1 MKMRNIIL
9 ASTSPRRKEILA
21 KTKLPFLA
29 VPSNYEEDM
38 TLKFLPVE
46 LAKYLSYG
54 KASSLAKDYKDAV
67 IIGADTFVV
76 FQNKLLGKPKSEKEA
91 IEMLKMLRGKENDLI
106 TGVTIIDALNKKE
119 KSFHEISKVFMKD
132 ISDEMINAYVKTG
145 EPLQMAGA
153 YSIQELGAIFIE
165 KIEGDFFNAMGLPLS
180 RLVEELKEFEVNVL

>member
-165 KIEGDFFNAMGLPLS
+165 KIEGGYRNAEN
-180 RLVEELKEFEVNVL
+180 VERKGE